1 MWWQNHVARVCTA
14 PEPRSAPAAASKSDD
29 RSTRSSRSS
38 RSSASSSSSK
48 KSQLKSLKKEG
59 KAVKKQ
65 FAQIKEDIRE
75 LEDSDISGSSD
86 ESATSLFIMSGTSA
100 HFCGEQR
107 SDEDLDLTKGWLLDC
122 QSTCDIACNPELL
135 VPGSLRKS
143 ENKSAISHQRWRFD
157 GESEGQDSRLRQ

>member
-1 MWWQNHVARVCTA
+1 MPQQRH
-14 PEPRSAPAAASKSDD
+14 PRATTGPFFRAGPV
-29 RSTRSSRSS
+29 TPVVPG
-38 RSSASSSSSK
+38 ASSSSSK
-48 KSQLKSLKKEG
+48 KSQLKSLKRRQSSED
-59 KAVKKQ
+59 Q

-122 QSTCDIACNPELL
+122 QSTCDIACNLELL

-143 ENKSAISHQRWRFD
+143 ENN
-157 GESEGQDSRLRQ
+157 L